1 MKRILARGALATVLV
16 LALGAA
22 LAPRLVTGRTFGR
35 LVERALPAMSGHVT
49 IGGGRWTWP
58 ALLAL
63 WRGHP
68 AALVLEDVRV
78 TTGTGAE
85 VLRVGRV
92 SARIDVRRGERRV
105 IVDELV
111 VQDATWRMD
120 DVGDGAGLR
129 FLSAFRPAKR
139 SGGGGGVAAGGGGG
153 AGAVGGGSAFRLSIP
168 NARLVRVNA
177 IFDFAAWGLTL
188 DGVDGMATLAL
199 GDDTGAASRF
209 TFDVR
214 AAQARNGGALRVG
227 RATSAWTLP
236 FSAARLDRVATT
248 RDAPDA
254 IQLDASEIVTGA
266 STLAGTATFGHVYGI
281 GGRTERAGLSLA
293 ATLTHAPDA
302 LQAILASHAGSWRP
316 SSLGGPDAS
325 LSVHLDGPYARL
337 AITADAR
344 AFDVASR
351 GVHVEDVAFRIAAT
365 PALGRYRL
373 DDLSATWRG
382 VGHFQGGVALELDGG
397 AAALHDV
404 SLAFARPAANGS
416 ALVVGAHSRH
426 TRAQRGVAAN
436 ATAALSN
443 IGFRDGAIV
452 VDGLHL
458 PLWGG
463 DLAARGRIALF
474 ETASGRWLTSPRV
487 DVALDA
493 RHVDIARGLG
503 GHLVRGALTF
513 HAHAHGP
520 LWDPTLD
527 VDFPRG
533 ASVTILNDELALPA
547 HVAFLFTNDRLFLDV
562 PLERRNGGRITT
574 SGQIERGGTLA
585 LEVLVEHLP
594 LEGLPGLADTGLGV
608 EGHLDGKLRVAGR
621 LGAPLLSGRLD
632 IDGAAIRG
640 RKLGQ
645 GALTI
650 ATDREG
656 TLSARGQLMN
666 GVHIEGTLRSEH
678 DGPRGE
684 VKVDLHALALE
695 TFALSPPGGF
705 ELGGA
710 VSGTV
715 VARIAPHQ
723 PSTLDGVLSDV
734 TLAVSAPGA
743 STSTPPF
750 ALHTRAPVPVALR
763 SDGAVSFGP
772 ARFASAAGAF
782 TLDLRRRG
790 STSRGALRGHLD
802 LAALTPFLAPWL
814 LSPSGAID
822 VDLVA
827 AQASARALV
836 TVDGTASIAAP
847 LSFTLSD
854 APLHATLRG
863 GRVQFEGV
871 TADVRDLDTTLALD
885 LIAAAPKS
893 PVSRVVGQVRLEA
906 RLVRAAGDTRIDA
919 HVELPHLELSVP
931 KLGEAP
937 AVVAGGH
944 VELRVHT
951 AALAANMLDA
961 LDGIDDIDLPVRGT
975 GTRVQTPA
983 GVVQRVRYDLR
994 LRGRPTTTLTLAGD
1008 VDILQAQLR
1017 RDAVSGAATKP
1028 GAPTPHLGLRNPRL
1042 DVHLHA
1048 RGGAIEVELP
1058 HAPDLRVDLDSHV
1071 TGTLAHPVF
1080 TGAPRPSG
1088 IYSSIVMG
1096 LGRLVGSH

>member
-1 MKRILARGALATVLV
+1 MKRILARGAVATGLVLV
-16 LALGAA
+16 LGAA

-35 LVERALPAMSGHVT
+35 LVERTLPTMSGHVT
-49 IGGGRWTWP
+49 IGGGRWTWA
-58 ALLAL
+58 ALFAL

-68 AALVLEDVRV
+68 AALALEDLRV

-85 VLRVGRV
+85 VLRAGRV

-105 IVDELV
+105 VIDELV
-111 VQDATWRMD
+111 VEDATWRMD
-120 DVGDGAGLR
+120 DLGDGTGLR

-139 SGGGGGVAAGGGGG
+139 GRGGGAAGGGP
-153 AGAVGGGSAFRLSIP
+153 SWRLSIP

-188 DGVDGMATLAL
+188 EGVDGAASLAL
-199 GDDTGAASRF
+199 GDDARAASGF

-214 AAQARNGGALRVG
+214 AAQARDGGVLRVG

-236 FSAARLDRVATT
+236 FSTARLERVATT

-254 IQLDASEIVTGA
+254 IQLEASEIVTGA
-266 STLAGTATFGHVYGI
+266 STLAGTATFGQVYGI
-281 GGRTERAGLSLA
+281 GARAVPAGLTLA
-293 ATLTHAPDA
+293 ATLTRAPDA
-302 LQAILASHAGSWRP
+302 LQAILASHAGTWRP

-325 LSVHLDGPYARL
+325 LSVRLEGPYARL

-344 AFDVASR
+344 AFDVTSR

-382 VGHFQGGVALELDGG
+382 IGRLQGGVALDLDGRG

-404 SLAFARPAANGS
+404 SLTFARPAANGS
-416 ALVVGAHSRH
+416 AFVVGAHSRQ
-426 TRAQRGVAAN
+426 TRAQRGVSAD
-436 ATAALSN
+436 ATVALSN
-443 IGFRDGAIV
+443 LGFRDGAIV
-452 VDGLHL
+452 VDDLRL

-463 DLAARGRIALF
+463 ELAARGRIALL

-487 DVALDA
+487 DLALDA

-503 GHLVRGALTF
+503 SHLVRGALTF
-513 HAHAHGP
+513 HARAHGT
-520 LWDPTLD
+520 LWAPTLD

-533 ASVTILNDELALPA
+533 AAVKIFNDELALPA

-574 SGQIERGGTLA
+574 SGHIERGGALA
-585 LEVLVEHLP
+585 LEVRVEHLP

-608 EGHLDGKLRVAGR
+608 EGSLDGKLRVSGP
-621 LGAPLLSGRLD
+621 LGAPRLAGRLD

-656 TLSARGQLMN
+656 TLHAQGQLMN
-666 GVHIEGTLRSEH
+666 GVHVDGTLRPER

-684 VKVDLHALALE
+684 VKVDLRALALE

-715 VARIAPHQ
+715 VARIAPHE

-734 TLAVSAPGA
+734 TLAVKAPGA
-743 STSTPPF
+743 SASTPPF

-782 TLDLRRRG
+782 TIDLRRRG

-802 LAALTPFLAPWL
+802 LGALAPFLTPWVR
-814 LSPSGAID
+814 SPSGAVD

-827 AQASARALV
+827 AQASARALL
-836 TVDGTASIAAP
+836 TVDGSASIAAP
-847 LSFTLSD
+847 LTFTLSD
-854 APLHATLRG
+854 VPLHATVRG
-863 GRVQFEGV
+863 GRLQLEGV
-871 TADVRDLDTTLALD
+871 TADVRDLDATLALD
-885 LIAAAPKS
+885 LTTATPKS
-893 PVSRVVGQVRLEA
+893 PVSRVVGQVRLGA
-906 RLVRAAGDTRIDA
+906 RLVRAAGDTRVDA
-919 HVELPHLELSVP
+919 RVELPHLELSVP
-931 KLGEAP
+931 KLGDSP
-937 AVVAGGH
+937 VVVDGGH
-944 VELRVHT
+944 VALRVHT
-951 AALAANMLDA
+951 STLAANALEA
-961 LDGIDDIDLPVRGT
+961 LDGIDDIDLPARGT
-975 GTRVQTPA
+975 ATRVRTPA

-1008 VDILQAQLR
+1008 VDILEAQLR
-1017 RDAVSGAATKP
+1017 RDAVSSAAPKP
-1028 GAPTPHLGLRNPRL
+1028 GAPTPRLSLRNPRL
-1042 DVHLHA
+1042 DLHLHA
-1048 RGGAIEVELP
+1048 RGGAIEIELA
-1058 HAPDLRVDLDSHV
+1058 HAPDLRIDLDSHI
-1071 TGTLAHPVF
+1071 TGTLAHPVV

-1096 LGRLVGSH
+1096 LGRLVGAH